1 MIMITLYKKRD
12 SQFGDK
18 VREKLIDLVVSYEEK
33 ELPEDG
39 SSGVFI
45 MDSGKKIEERRAID
59 DWLTQLEKELSWQR
73 SLSGDGCYIDP
84 ETGETC

>member
-1 MIMITLYKKRD
+1 MITLYKKRD